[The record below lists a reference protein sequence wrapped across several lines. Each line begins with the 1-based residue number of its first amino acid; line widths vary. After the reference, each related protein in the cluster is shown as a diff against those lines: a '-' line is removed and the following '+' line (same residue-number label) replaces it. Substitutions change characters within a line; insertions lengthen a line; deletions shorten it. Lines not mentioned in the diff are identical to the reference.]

1 MIYDF
6 GKTPGTV
13 AESRPNFKG
22 SEQDYFGTRQQVV
35 LDLRTAYF
43 GFLATRRALKGAEE
57 TVRQNQELTK
67 QAQGF
72 YQVGLKAK
80 IDLTKSE
87 ANLYQAEA
95 T

>member
-1 MIYDF
+1 MLRT
-6 GKTPGTV
+6 G
-13 AESRPNFKG
+13 
-22 SEQDYFGTRQQVV
+22 YFG
-35 LDLRTAYF
+35 Y
-43 GFLATRRALKGAEE
+43 LAAQRALKVQEE

-80 IDLTKSE
+80 IDVTKAE

-95 T
+95 NLIQAKNDVELARVTLHDRSGD